1 MSFSKVLLG
10 GNPRFL
16 LLNLSMDCLNIET
29 GGDINTLV
37 VNKTVQK
44 HIAAQLARV

>member
-1 MSFSKVLLG
+1 
-10 GNPRFL
+10 
-16 LLNLSMDCLNIET
+16 MDCLNIET
-29 GGDINTLV
+29 GGDINTLG